1 MNREEYQELIGRI
14 RHYNEVYEAGES
26 EISDYEYDQLMLQ
39 LKQAEKMN
47 PEWVRPDSPTQVVG
61 APVSA
66 DPATSGGGETLS
78 DLGDTL
84 SNSVDTLSDSVDTL
98 SDSVDTLSDSGDNLS
113 DSGDS
118 LSASASG
125 EGEEGA
131 AAPAPAKRTAG
142 VTVKHDVPMLSIQ
155 DVFSREEVL
164 DYVHDVRS
172 VYPDALFSVEQKI
185 DGLSMSLRYEGGQ
198 LIMAE
203 TRGDGYTGEDVTLNA
218 RVIPDVLSGLTSHTG
233 SLEVRGEVYMSL
245 RDFEETNRKQELL
258 GKKVFANP
266 RNCAAGTLRQLDP
279 RMTKERGL
287 SFLVF
292 NVQRSDDPALT
303 ASHCAGLEELRSTEG
318 MKIVPH
324 RVCSTDQEIM
334 DEIDRIGAI
343 RGELGYD
350 IDGAVVKID
359 QVAYRE
365 AFPAGSKYSAGH
377 IAYKYPPEEKES
389 VIRDVEVSVGMTG
402 RINPTAVFDPIRLCG
417 TTVSRATLHNQDF
430 IDEMQ
435 IGIGDTVVVYKS
447 GEIIPKIRCS
457 VPEKRPEGTVNY
469 RLPDRCP
476 SCGSPVIREEDAAD
490 MYCINPDCPAQ
501 LIRRLI
507 NFVSRDAMDIKGLG
521 SELIASLV
529 EEGYLHGIA
538 DIYHLAEYRDELVEK
553 GIVGREKNTD
563 KLLKAIEGS
572 KENEP
577 ARLLTG
583 LAVPNVGRTSA
594 RTLMD
599 AFGSIGALMDADEE
613 QLTAV
618 QDIGGITAHGIRQFF
633 SDEHN
638 RALIGRLKEAGVRME
653 GEIRNATGELQ
664 GKTYVV
670 TGSVNHFPNR
680 DALAAYI
687 AERGGKVAGSVS
699 KKTTALINNDSASMS
714 GKNKK
719 ARELGIPVIT
729 EEEFLASISG

>member
-1 MNREEYQELIGRI
+1 MNRQEKINRQEKMNREEYQELIGRI

-47 PEWVRPDSPTQVVG
+47 PEWVSPDSPTRVVG
-61 APVSA
+61 APVAA
-66 DPATSGGGETLS
+66 DPSAAGGGNFLS
-78 DLGDTL
+78 P
-84 SNSVDTLSDSVDTL
+84 
-98 SDSVDTLSDSGDNLS
+98 SGK
-113 DSGDS
+113 
-118 LSASASG
+118 
-125 EGEEGA
+125 GEEGA
-131 AAPAPAKRTAG
+131 AASAPVKRTAG
-142 VTVKHDVPMLSIQ
+142 VTVEHDVPMLSIQ
-155 DVFSREEVL
+155 DVFSKEEVL

-218 RVIPDVLSGLTSHTG
+218 RVIPDVLLSLSSHTG

-303 ASHCAGLEELRSTEG
+303 ASHSAGLEELRSTEG

-365 AFPAGSKYSAGH
+365 SFPAGSKYSAGH

-402 RINPTAVFDPIRLCG
+402 RIRIP
-417 TTVSRATLHNQDF
+417 
-430 IDEMQ
+430 
-435 IGIGDTVVVYKS
+435 GD
-447 GEIIPKIRCS
+447 
-457 VPEKRPEGTVNY
+457 
-469 RLPDRCP
+469 
-476 SCGSPVIREEDAAD
+476 
-490 MYCINPDCPAQ
+490 
-501 LIRRLI
+501 
-507 NFVSRDAMDIKGLG
+507 
-521 SELIASLV
+521 ASQP
-529 EEGYLHGIA
+529 GFH
-538 DIYHLAEYRDELVEK
+538 R
-553 GIVGREKNTD
+553 
-563 KLLKAIEGS
+563 
-572 KENEP
+572 
-577 ARLLTG
+577 
-583 LAVPNVGRTSA
+583 
-594 RTLMD
+594 
-599 AFGSIGALMDADEE
+599 
-613 QLTAV
+613 
-618 QDIGGITAHGIRQFF
+618 
-633 SDEHN
+633 
-638 RALIGRLKEAGVRME
+638 
-653 GEIRNATGELQ
+653 
-664 GKTYVV
+664 
-670 TGSVNHFPNR
+670 
-680 DALAAYI
+680 
-687 AERGGKVAGSVS
+687 
-699 KKTTALINNDSASMS
+699 
-714 GKNKK
+714 
-719 ARELGIPVIT
+719 
-729 EEEFLASISG
+729 

>member
-47 PEWVRPDSPTQVVG
+47 PEWVSPDSPTRVVG
-61 APVSA
+61 APVAA
-66 DPATSGGGETLS
+66 DPSAAGGG
-78 DLGDTL
+78 
-84 SNSVDTLSDSVDTL
+84 N
-98 SDSVDTLSDSGDNLS
+98 
-113 DSGDS
+113 S
-118 LSASASG
+118 LSPSG

-131 AAPAPAKRTAG
+131 AASAPVKRTAG
-142 VTVKHDVPMLSIQ
+142 VTVEHDVPMLSIQ
-155 DVFSREEVL
+155 DVFSKEEVL

-218 RVIPDVLSGLTSHTG
+218 RVIPDVLLSLSSHTG

-303 ASHCAGLEELRSTEG
+303 ASHSAGLEELRSTEG

-521 SELIASLV
+521 SELIASLT

-538 DIYHLAEYRDELVEK
+538 DIYHLAEYRDELIEK

-563 KLLKAIEGS
+563 KLLKAIESS

-699 KKTTALINNDSASMS
+699 KKTTALINNDSASTS